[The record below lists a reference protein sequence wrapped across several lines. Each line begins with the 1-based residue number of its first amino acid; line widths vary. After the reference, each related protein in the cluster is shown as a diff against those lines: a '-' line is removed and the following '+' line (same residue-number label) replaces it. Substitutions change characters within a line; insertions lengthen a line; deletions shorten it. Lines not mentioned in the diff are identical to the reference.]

1 MDGSIGAS
9 VEIVKIGVELL
20 GSHGDFGLNSIFD
33 GWNSVVDGV
42 LTVLDSKVGGS
53 DHLSVFDDLLDLEE
67 KATVEGLRD
76 ENHLSVSLVGIRI
89 QLEDRSIPSTVVQ
102 APDTDLST
110 NSLPS

>member
-20 GSHGDFGLNSIFD
+20 GSHGDFGLNSIVD

-42 LTVLDSKVGGS
+42 LTVLDSKVGVS
-53 DHLSVFDDLLDLEE
+53 DNLSIFEDLLDLEE

-76 ENHLSVSLVGIRI
+76 ENHLSVSLVRISI
-89 QLEDRSIPSTVVQ
+89 QLEDRSIPSTVVYGTE
-102 APDTDLST
+102 TDLST
-110 NSLPS
+110 NSLQS